1 MRCQFSYTAPETI
14 EEILVLLSEKN
25 NDLKLLAGG
34 TDLLVRIRN
43 GYCHPRLLVD
53 IKEVPGFNT
62 LTWTDLNGLLIG
74 PAVHL
79 NTILDSRIIQENY
92 PLLVACAKELGS
104 YQIRNRATVVGN
116 IASASPCSDM
126 APALLCLEADLLIA
140 SKRGRRSVPVKE
152 FFVGV
157 KKTVLSSDE
166 LIYGISIPASTS
178 LGTGSYLKLKRI
190 RGQDL
195 GIVGVAAQVK
205 QGMIRFS
212 VSSCA
217 QTPIVTQPMSV
228 STSPQELVD
237 TVFSLIHPITDIRCS
252 SEYRR
257 FMVGEYVLRLLKEV
271 CS

>member
-1 MRCQFSYTAPETI
+1 MAPETI
-14 EEILVLLSEKN
+14 EEILVLLSDGN

-43 GYCHPRLLVD
+43 GYCHPQLLVD
-53 IKEVPGFNT
+53 IKEIPGFNT
-62 LTWTDLNGLLIG
+62 ITWTDVNGLLIG
-74 PAVHL
+74 PTVQL
-79 NTILDSRIIQENY
+79 NAILGSRVIQEKY
-92 PLLVACAKELGS
+92 PLLIACAKELGS

-140 SKRGRRSVPVKE
+140 SKRGRRCVSIKD

-157 KKTVLSSDE
+157 KKTVLESDE
-166 LIYGISIPASTS
+166 LIYGISLPVSTA
-178 LGTGSYLKLKRI
+178 LATGSYLKLKRI

-195 GIVGVAAQVK
+195 GIVGVAAMVK
-205 QGMIRFS
+205 NGMVRFS

-217 QTPIVTQPMSV
+217 QIPIVTRPMAV
-228 STSPQELVD
+228 TTSPQELVD

-252 SEYRR
+252 AEYRR

-271 CS
+271 CSCR